1 MPPMKDPDRC
11 ATMDVLTVLTSPALF
26 TDLNL
31 FRLVVSRMA
40 SLSLRHGNNDG
51 SCLAYAWLG
60 GVLGTYIGEYQAGFS
75 FGRLGLDLVEKHGLD
90 RFRARVYL
98 VFAVHVAQWTQPLPM
113 SRAFL
118 RRAFE
123 VAKESGDFSY
133 AAYSCI
139 DLVTNRIATSDL
151 LSDVEQ
157 EADRGLEFARRV
169 RFGLASDCIAGQL
182 QLIRMLRGRTANF
195 TSFNEAGFD
204 EGRFEERLDNN
215 PQLAIGACWYWIRK
229 LQGSVYA
236 NDDASAIAATL
247 KVAPLMWT
255 APTQFELAEYH
266 FFGALARAAHCD
278 LAPADEWPKHL
289 EALADH
295 YEQLVV
301 WAKNCPVTFANRAAL
316 VGAEIARLESRELDA
331 LRLYEEAIRLA
342 RNEGFIQNEG
352 LAHERAARFCAARG
366 FQTSADAHLKSARR
380 CFVSWGAD
388 GKVRQLD
395 QLHPHLS
402 QVGVA
407 SDPTSTV
414 GAPVERLDLAT
425 VIKVSQAVSSE
436 ILLDKLLDT
445 LMRAALEHAGAGR
458 GLMILLRGDER
469 RIAAEAI
476 TSGDAVTVQLR
487 DETATAAGLPESVLH
502 YVLRTQE
509 MVILDDVAAEHPFSA
524 DTYLRERKPR
534 SILCLPLIN
543 QAKLIGVL
551 YLENE
556 LASHVFA
563 PGRVAVLKLLASQA
577 AISLENSRLYRDLQE
592 RETKIRRLVDA
603 NVVGIFI
610 ADFDGRILEAN
621 DAFLRIVGY
630 DREDLQ
636 AGRLRWTDLTPP
648 DWREQD
654 ARWLLEHKST
664 GLRPPIEKEYF
675 RKDGTR
681 VPIMLGSATIEEG
694 GNQIVTFVVDL
705 TERKAA
711 EEAFRESEERFRTL
725 MQFSFEI
732 YWETDAQH
740 RFVRQEFS
748 ERLSDA
754 PPADSELGK
763 TRWEV
768 PYLEP
773 DEDAWRRH
781 RETLDAHLPFR
792 DFELVRPTPK
802 SGKRYVSSSGLPVFD
817 KAGRF
822 NGYRG
827 VARDITERKRASE
840 ALREAQMQ
848 LAHANRVAT
857 MGQLTASIAHEVNQP
872 IAATVL
878 NAETGLR
885 WLGAEPPD
893 VDEARQAFDDIMR
906 DGNRAAAVVERIRN
920 LSKKALPR
928 DEHVEINGAIR
939 EVIELTRSEAMKN
952 GVSAQTELV
961 EGLPLVHGDRVEL
974 QQVILNLILNA
985 IEAMSETS
993 EEPRELLIT
1002 TEKAES
1008 GDLLVAVRDSG
1019 PGLAPGALENLFKAF
1034 YTTKPGGMG
1043 MGLSICRSIIE
1054 AHGGRLWASANT
1066 PRGAVFQFTL
1076 PSNSYVPSP
1085 P

>member
-1 MPPMKDPDRC
+1 
-11 ATMDVLTVLTSPALF
+11 
-26 TDLNL
+26 
-31 FRLVVSRMA
+31 
-40 SLSLRHGNNDG
+40 
-51 SCLAYAWLG
+51 
-60 GVLGTYIGEYQAGFS
+60 
-75 FGRLGLDLVEKHGLD
+75 
-90 RFRARVYL
+90 
-98 VFAVHVAQWTQPLPM
+98 
-113 SRAFL
+113 
-118 RRAFE
+118 
-123 VAKESGDFSY
+123 
-133 AAYSCI
+133 
-139 DLVTNRIATSDL
+139 
-151 LSDVEQ
+151 
-157 EADRGLEFARRV
+157 
-169 RFGLASDCIAGQL
+169 
-182 QLIRMLRGRTANF
+182 
-195 TSFNEAGFD
+195 
-204 EGRFEERLDNN
+204 
-215 PQLAIGACWYWIRK
+215 
-229 LQGSVYA
+229 
-236 NDDASAIAATL
+236 
-247 KVAPLMWT
+247 
-255 APTQFELAEYH
+255 
-266 FFGALARAAHCD
+266 
-278 LAPADEWPKHL
+278 
-289 EALADH
+289 
-295 YEQLVV
+295 
-301 WAKNCPVTFANRAAL
+301 
-316 VGAEIARLESRELDA
+316 
-331 LRLYEEAIRLA
+331 
-342 RNEGFIQNEG
+342 
-352 LAHERAARFCAARG
+352 
-366 FQTSADAHLKSARR
+366 
-380 CFVSWGAD
+380 
-388 GKVRQLD
+388 
-395 QLHPHLS
+395 
-402 QVGVA
+402 
-407 SDPTSTV
+407 
-414 GAPVERLDLAT
+414 
-425 VIKVSQAVSSE
+425 
-436 ILLDKLLDT
+436 
-445 LMRAALEHAGAGR
+445 
-458 GLMILLRGDER
+458 MILLRGDER

-476 TSGDAVTVQLR
+476 TRGDTVTVQLR
-487 DETATAAGLPESVLH
+487 DETAAGLPESVLH

-509 MVILDDVAAEHPFSA
+509 IVILDDVAAEHPFSA
-524 DTYLRERKPR
+524 DIYLRERQPR

-556 LASHVFA
+556 NKASHVFA
-563 PGRVAVLKLLASQA
+563 PARVVALKLLASQA

-592 RETKIRRLVDA
+592 REAKIRRLVDA

-648 DWREQD
+648 DWRERD
-654 ARWLLEHKST
+654 AQWLLEHKST

-675 RKDGTR
+675 RKDGSR

-711 EEAFRESEERFRTL
+711 EEALRESEERFRTL
-725 MQFSFEI
+725 MQFSFEV

-754 PPADSELGK
+754 PPTDSELGK
-763 TRWEV
+763 THWEV

-822 NGYRG
+822 SGYHG

-885 WLGAEPPD
+885 WLSAEPPD

-993 EEPRELLIT
+993 EGRRVLLIT
-1002 TEKAES
+1002 SEKGRRS

-1034 YTTKPGGMG
+1034 LPAKPNGLGL
-1043 MGLSICRSIIE
+1043 GLSICRSIIE
-1054 AHGGRLWASANT
+1054 AYGGRLWASANA

-1076 PSNSYVPSP
+1076 PVNQDVAVRQ
-1085 P
+1085 

>member
-1 MPPMKDPDRC
+1 MKDPDRC

-123 VAKESGDFSY
+123 VAKESGDLSY

-157 EADRGLEFARRV
+157 EANRGLEFARRV

-316 VGAEIARLESRELDA
+316 IGAEIARLESRELDA

-395 QLHPHLS
+395 QFHPHLS

-414 GAPVERLDLAT
+414 GAPVEQLDVAT
-425 VIKVSQAVSSE
+425 VIKASQAVSSE
-436 ILLDKLLDT
+436 IMLDKLLDT

-476 TSGDAVTVQLR
+476 TRGDTVTVQLR
-487 DETATAAGLPESVLH
+487 DETAAGLPESVLH

-509 MVILDDVAAEHPFSA
+509 IVILDDVAAEHPFSA
-524 DTYLRERKPR
+524 DIYLRERQPR

-563 PGRVAVLKLLASQA
+563 PARVVALKLLASQA

-592 RETKIRRLVDA
+592 REAKIRRLVDA

-648 DWREQD
+648 DWRERD
-654 ARWLLEHKST
+654 AQWLLEHKST

-675 RKDGTR
+675 RKDGSR

-711 EEAFRESEERFRTL
+711 EEALRESEERFRTL
-725 MQFSFEI
+725 MQFSFEV

-754 PPADSELGK
+754 PPTDSELGK
-763 TRWEV
+763 N
-768 PYLEP
+768 
-773 DEDAWRRH
+773 
-781 RETLDAHLPFR
+781 
-792 DFELVRPTPK
+792 
-802 SGKRYVSSSGLPVFD
+802 S
-817 KAGRF
+817 
-822 NGYRG
+822 
-827 VARDITERKRASE
+827 
-840 ALREAQMQ
+840 
-848 LAHANRVAT
+848 
-857 MGQLTASIAHEVNQP
+857 
-872 IAATVL
+872 
-878 NAETGLR
+878 
-885 WLGAEPPD
+885 LG
-893 VDEARQAFDDIMR
+893 
-906 DGNRAAAVVERIRN
+906 G
-920 LSKKALPR
+920 ALP
-928 DEHVEINGAIR
+928 GAR
-939 EVIELTRSEAMKN
+939 
-952 GVSAQTELV
+952 
-961 EGLPLVHGDRVEL
+961 
-974 QQVILNLILNA
+974 
-985 IEAMSETS
+985 
-993 EEPRELLIT
+993 
-1002 TEKAES
+1002 
-1008 GDLLVAVRDSG
+1008 
-1019 PGLAPGALENLFKAF
+1019 
-1034 YTTKPGGMG
+1034 
-1043 MGLSICRSIIE
+1043 
-1054 AHGGRLWASANT
+1054 
-1066 PRGAVFQFTL
+1066 
-1076 PSNSYVPSP
+1076 
-1085 P
+1085 